1 MTFLQDFCQGS
12 THLMSVSLLGC
23 TKTAMEFLA
32 DSAAAF
38 ELTLTLC
45 GVARYLPPLQK
56 CIRSPML
63 TTMVSWMG
71 RALIHVPSSF

>member
-1 MTFLQDFCQGS
+1 
-12 THLMSVSLLGC
+12 MSVSLLGC

-63 TTMVSWMG
+63 TTMVS
-71 RALIHVPSSF
+71 